1 VQVVARAEQCALY
14 ARLLADVHDR
24 RNAAA
29 LGGGA
34 VELPAAS
41 FEAVLDAWTETRQL
55 FNCAP
60 PALAG
65 GAREIARAQIAAFEA
80 CMHAHNDAREACGLA
95 RLRGLTP
102 PGDASAQ

>member
-1 VQVVARAEQCALY
+1 MARGEQCVLY

-60 PALAG
+60 APRPSA
-65 GAREIARAQIAAFEA
+65 AREMARAKIAAFEA

-102 PGDASAQ
+102 PGGG